1 MLVDVV
7 WVLPF
12 YQYTWDW
19 NGVGLYDRSDRS
31 KTTQN
36 RPTGLCG
43 LGLFQ
48 VLDSLCTPPLYEN
61 PTVFCGVKGHLR
73 SRKVKIWNLCV
84 RGSLIR
90 EVCAKKGAVCTV
102 TRPVGFRDAW
112 VFVQEISRQW
122 QAGLEI
128 TMGLWHIRAK
138 NCSNCTRKGQ
148 SGVYQMSVSHDSLIR
163 QNNCC
168 TKFS

>member
-1 MLVDVV
+1 M
-7 WVLPF
+7 
-12 YQYTWDW
+12 
-19 NGVGLYDRSDRS
+19 
-31 KTTQN
+31 
-36 RPTGLCG
+36 
-43 LGLFQ
+43 
-48 VLDSLCTPPLYEN
+48 LYESYHFISTPETEMVLVCMTGQTGPRPPKTN
-61 PTVFCGVKGHLR
+61 RFVWFGFIPGFGQSMHTSIIWEPYSFCGVKGHLR
-73 SRKVKIWNLCV
+73 SLKVKIWNLCV

-112 VFVQEISRQW
+112 VFVQEISRRW

-148 SGVYQMSVSHDSLIR
+148 SGVYQMSVRWAFH
-163 QNNCC
+163 
-168 TKFS
+168 TTP